1 MKKTILALALL
12 SLLAVLSFAQEDPQ
26 EIFQA
31 ANQAYDQKDYPAAV
45 EKYQSLLQKGDA
57 SAAVYYNLGN
67 VYFRLGDLGQAI
79 WCFRKG
85 LKLSPGDQ
93 DIKENLQFA
102 RLYRVDKIAAEPGF
116 FWLSA
121 FSVLPA
127 TLGLNGLSWLTALS
141 WWIILGVLL
150 PYLGYRKR
158 SRIMQIATVASV
170 AIFLLLGTSLW
181 AGLKAEQKES
191 AVVLSAQ
198 ADAKSGPG
206 EDYVSLFTVHQ
217 GLECQIEEER
227 EGWYLIYLPNGTKGW
242 VSSKTL
248 GLI

>member
-1 MKKTILALALL
+1 MKNVILAVALALL
-12 SLLAVLSFAQEDPQ
+12 PRLALAEESPQ
-26 EIFQA
+26 QMFQS

-45 EKYQSLLQKGDA
+45 EKYQSLLQKGHA

-79 WCFRKG
+79 WCYRKA
-85 LKLSPGDQ
+85 LKFAPGDQ

-102 RLYRVDKIAAEPGF
+102 RLYRVDKITEEKGF
-116 FWLSA
+116 FLTA
-121 FSVLPA
+121 VFAALPA
-127 TLGLNGLSWLTALS
+127 ALGLNLLSWLAALN
-141 WWIILGVLL
+141 WWIILGVWLA
-150 PYLGYRKR
+150 YLGYRRR

-170 AIFLLLGTSLW
+170 AVFLLLGISLW

-191 AVVLSAQ
+191 AVVLSMQ

-217 GLECQIEEER
+217 GSECQIEEER

-242 VSSKTL
+242 VPSKAL
-248 GLI
+248 GPI

>member
-1 MKKTILALALL
+1 MKKIILALAL
-12 SLLAVLSFAQEDPQ
+12 SLLAVLSFAQADPQ
-26 EIFQA
+26 ETFQA

-67 VYFRLGDLGQAI
+67 VYFRLGDLGQSI
-79 WCFRKG
+79 WCYRKG
-85 LKLSPGDQ
+85 LKLSPADQ

-102 RLYRVDKIAAEPGF
+102 RLYRVDKITEEKGF
-116 FWLSA
+116 FLA
-121 FSVLPA
+121 AVFSTLPA
-127 TLGLNGLSWLTALS
+127 ALGLNLLSWLTALS
-141 WWIILGVLL
+141 WWVILGVLL
-150 PYLGYRKR
+150 VYLVYRRR
-158 SRIMQIATVASV
+158 SRIMQIAAVVSV

-191 AVVLSAQ
+191 AVVLSVQ

-227 EGWYLIYLPNGTKGW
+227 EEWYLVYLPNGTKGW
-242 VSSKTL
+242 VPSKAL

>member
-1 MKKTILALALL
+1 MKRTIIALVLLL
-12 SLLAVLSFAQEDPQ
+12 SPALIFAQADPHQ
-26 EIFQA
+26 IFQA

-45 EKYQSLLQKGDA
+45 EKYQSLLQKGYA

-67 VYFRLGDLGQAI
+67 VYFRLGDLGQSI
-79 WCFRKG
+79 WCYRNG
-85 LKLSPGDQ
+85 LELSPGDQ

-102 RLYRVDKIAAEPGF
+102 RLYRVDKIAEERGF
-116 FWLSA
+116 FLA
-121 FSVLPA
+121 AVFSTLPVA
-127 TLGLNGLSWLTALS
+127 LGLNLLSWLAALS
-141 WWIILGVLL
+141 WWVTLGVWLA
-150 PYLGYRKR
+150 YLVYRRR

-170 AIFLLLGTSLW
+170 AVFLLLGTSLW

-227 EGWYLIYLPNGTKGW
+227 EGWYLIYLPDGTKGW
-242 VSSKTL
+242 VPSQAL

>member
-1 MKKTILALALL
+1 MKRIIIALALL
-12 SLLAVLSFAQEDPQ
+12 FSSVLGLAQENPKQ
-26 EIFQA
+26 IFQE
-31 ANQAYDQKDYPAAV
+31 ANQAYDQKDYPAAM
-45 EKYQSLLQKGDA
+45 EKYQSLLQKGHA

-79 WCFRKG
+79 WCYRKG
-85 LKLSPGDQ
+85 LKLSPSDQ
-93 DIKENLQFA
+93 EIKENLQFA
-102 RLYRVDKIAAEPGF
+102 RLYRVDKITEGNEF
-116 FWLSA
+116 FLTA
-121 FSVLPA
+121 VFTTLPA
-127 TLGLNGLSWLTALS
+127 ALNLNLLSWLTALS
-141 WWIILGVLL
+141 WWVILGIGLA
-150 PYLGYRKR
+150 YLVYRR
-158 SRIMQIATVASV
+158 RGRMMQIVTVASI

-191 AVVLSAQ
+191 AVILSAQ

-227 EGWYLIYLPNGTKGW
+227 EGWYLIYLANGTKGW
-242 VSSKTL
+242 VPSKSL

>member
-1 MKKTILALALL
+1 MKNIILAVALVLLPQLALAEE
-12 SLLAVLSFAQEDPQ
+12 SPQ
-26 EIFQA
+26 QIFQS
-31 ANQAYDQKDYPAAV
+31 ANQAYDRKDYPAAV
-45 EKYQSLLQKGDA
+45 EKYLSLLHKGYT
-57 SAAVYYNLGN
+57 SPAVYYNLGN

-79 WCFRKG
+79 WCYRKA
-85 LKLSPGDQ
+85 LKLSPADQ
-93 DIKENLQFA
+93 DIKDNLQFA

-150 PYLGYRKR
+150 VYLVYRKR
-158 SRIMQIATVASV
+158 SRIMQIATLASLAV
-170 AIFLLLGTSLW
+170 FLLLGTSLW
-181 AGLKAEQKES
+181 AGLKAQQKES

-198 ADAKSGPG
+198 AEAKSGPG

-217 GLECQIEEER
+217 GLECQIEEKR

-242 VSSKTL
+242 VPSKVV